1 MTTYHP
7 SLSAF
12 ITNKTPSGVEKHHE
26 STEPGKMISFFFRR
40 ASSKFAWTSHSGLC
54 TKQQHFILSSA
65 QPHRFYNFKALILKN
80 YGFQFGTQFSCMD
93 VSCSTFQSS
102 NPIGRNII
110 HNYMRICAVALTTP

>member
-1 MTTYHP
+1 MTNVPSIFKSFHYHQD
-7 SLSAF
+7 
-12 ITNKTPSGVEKHHE
+12 PSGVEKHHQN
-26 STEPGKMISFFFRR
+26 TEPGKMISFFFRR

-93 VSCSTFQSS
+93 VSRSTFQSS